1 MRTISAIYAREL
13 RVYFTSPIAWVLLFI
28 FSLLS
33 GWFFSNTVAYF
44 QLFSMQA
51 AQGSFGEGVDF
62 TQGVARPL
70 FHNMGVILLFM
81 LPLITMR
88 LFAEEKKNGTLELL
102 FTFPVRDVDAVL
114 GKFGAAATV
123 LLSMLGISFLY
134 AGLMAVVAHPQWGA
148 LLGGY
153 LGLLLLGSAFLALG
167 IWVSSLTENQI
178 VAAVGSFGALLLFF
192 VLGWLETAAGS
203 TAGKLVKHL
212 SLVEHMDNF
221 AKGVLDTSD
230 ILFFVNFTLFFLF
243 LTLRAL
249 ESRSW
254 RG

>member
-13 RVYFTSPIAWVLLFI
+13 RVYYTSPIAWVLLFM
-28 FSLLS
+28 FAVLA
-33 GWFFSNTVAYF
+33 GWFFSNTLAYY
-44 QLFSMQA
+44 QLYSMQA
-51 AQGSFGEGVDF
+51 AQSSMGEGVDL

-70 FHNMGVILLFM
+70 FHNIGVILLFM

-102 FTFPVRDVDAVL
+102 FTFPVRDLEAVL
-114 GKFGAAATV
+114 GKFAAAMTV
-123 LLSMLGISFLY
+123 LLSMLGVTLLY
-134 AGLMAVVAHPQWGA
+134 PALMEMVGEPQWGA

-178 VAAVGSFGALLLFF
+178 VAASGGFGALLLFF
-192 VLGWLETAAGS
+192 VLGWIETAAGS
-203 TAGKLVKHL
+203 TAGKVVKHL